1 MKVNG
6 KECKWQRDDSM
17 QNASSNYNLINKLTV
32 FLVSSSLM
40 CSTGF
45 NIHLSRI
52 LKHTEHTFCGS
63 GGGGD
68 DDGDE
73 ESKNRKKSTAKRKQ
87 GKPSKKID
95 STNRLQ

>member
-6 KECKWQRDDSM
+6 KECKWQRDDNM

-63 GGGGD
+63 GGGD
-68 DDGDE
+68 DDE